1 MTTGKLYEYCYG
13 NRIEI
18 SIPEGYN
25 FKEGKVEEG
34 LVIQNEKRDSF
45 VRIPAGYTSDGL
57 YVRGFWVSSYII
69 SKGNDGEACSVSGKY
84 PWTDI
89 SFYEAQ
95 DVAKKFGGD
104 LLSQE
109 EYNRICMWLVQTHAA
124 TFEQVFID
132 GKGMGDYSYSI
143 TSKKNGENPKWT
155 VNNIDCFWGNAYIW
169 TTQRSEL
176 YEHYRVVRGGISKI
190 FGTEVCS
197 PPAFKA
203 WAVPEKGNP
212 KISFR
217 IVLHDAIK

>member
-18 SIPEGYN
+18 DIPDGYH

-34 LVIQNEKRDSF
+34 LVIQNEKGDSF

-69 SKGNDGEACSVSGKY
+69 SKGNDGEACSVNGEH

-89 SFYEAQ
+89 SFYEAE

-132 GKGMGDYSYSI
+132 GKGMGNYSC
-143 TSKKNGENPKWT
+143 NG
-155 VNNIDCFWGNAYIW
+155 IDAFWSNAFIW

-176 YEHYRVVRGGISKI
+176 YEHYRVVRGGVLKI
-190 FGTEVCS
+190 YGTEAYS

-203 WAVPEKGNP
+203 WAVPKEGNP
-212 KISFR
+212 MISFR
-217 IVLHDAIK
+217 IVLHDTIK